1 MTPKEIYT
9 MRSKITQTSVE
20 AFAQYMD
27 NWMKS
32 QGQPSKNLV
41 SMVIDMKKD
50 KDEPYLQMRYLLG
63 STLDWFAYGN

>member
-1 MTPKEIYT
+1 MTPKEIHT
-9 MRSKITQTSVE
+9 IRSKITQTSVE

-41 SMVIDMKKD
+41 RMVIDMKKD